1 MEAAGLSPQEQV
13 AGTNSPP
20 CPSLL
25 EPSLTLPNFCK
36 PARAS
41 LRSRVAS
48 VPVLSRGARTQGLL
62 RSSLPPP

>member
-13 AGTNSPP
+13 AGRNSPP

-25 EPSLTLPNFCK
+25 EPSLTLPDFRK
-36 PARAS
+36 PAGAS
-41 LRSRVAS
+41 LRSRV
-48 VPVLSRGARTQGLL
+48 ARTQGLL